1 MYSEFV
7 RHEGADGLPEGVDG
21 FAFLAPW
28 TKMKVIALRSES
40 AHLSGMESDPFQ
52 NKRHALRHVL
62 EQHVLPEAAFS
73 MHPRLLECV
82 RKGDGR
88 GLLHFCSIAL
98 VRCLRLQLIQ
108 GDAESDEN
116 MQMLVDLSSKMRL
129 RSESE
134 GGVFIQVL
142 TMPDPE
148 VEMQAY
154 RIAFA
159 QCGLTKEA
167 PVRYFLLEKAAGV
180 KPMLCERTRDGSHLN
195 YGELEPDTLSLF
207 SLEVEFI
214 VSRSLPP
221 KSSLGKLLG

>member
-1 MYSEFV
+1 M
-7 RHEGADGLPEGVDG
+7 DP
-21 FAFLAPW
+21 
-28 TKMKVIALRSES
+28 
-40 AHLSGMESDPFQ
+40 DPFQ

-62 EQHVLPEAAFS
+62 EQQVLPEAAFS

-82 RKGDGR
+82 RKGDGP
-88 GLLHFCSIAL
+88 GFLHFCSMAL

-108 GDAESDEN
+108 GDPESDEN
-116 MQMLVDLSSKMRL
+116 QQMLVDLSSKMRL
-129 RSESE
+129 RSESG

-148 VEMQAY
+148 VETEAY

-159 QCGLTKEA
+159 QRGGIEGA
-167 PVRYFLLEKAAGV
+167 PVRYFLLEKALGV